1 MHVHDS
7 ITWLTTIPSPINIK
21 QLKGN
26 FSHTKHQGERK
37 FVTNI
42 MRAATTGTR
51 LNRRCLPVTDHSSLN
66 PPNPCTVM
74 IKKIPSSGHR
84 VPSSTWFENHLGL
97 TAGIGSIVN
106 AMLLP
111 GTAAMMARVVLR
123 PWSFSMKVLPMT
135 TAMLTRLILG
145 SIFVMVTTVIAH
157 GGGMRLKLVTVAAA
171 MMAGMVFAP
180 RQLI

>member
-7 ITWLTTIPSPINIK
+7 ITWLTIIPSPINIK

-26 FSHTKHQGERK
+26 LSHTKHQGERK

-42 MRAATTGTR
+42 MRAATTRTR
-51 LNRRCLPVTDHSSLN
+51 LNRLCLPVTDHSSLN
-66 PPNPCTVM
+66 PPNPCIVM

-84 VPSSTWFENHLGL
+84 MPSSTWFENHLGL

-106 AMLLP
+106 TMLLP

-123 PWSFSMKVLPMT
+123 SWSFSMKVLPMT
-135 TAMLTRLILG
+135 TAMLTRLIL
-145 SIFVMVTTVIAH
+145 
-157 GGGMRLKLVTVAAA
+157 
-171 MMAGMVFAP
+171 
-180 RQLI
+180 